1 MREHRIRQDGES
13 GQTTLL
19 MGLFLGTF
27 LFAFVALGVDLG
39 YMFRAKRMAQAAA
52 DAAALAAAEEAGD
65 STAEQNAAEAIARLN
80 GFDTKAASNP
90 ATVKL
95 NSPPST
101 GNYTSSAYIEAVVSE
116 PIPTFFMGAVNHKA
130 TMVVA
135 ARAVA
140 ASGMTSPTCVC
151 LQGSTGQDLYLDNQA
166 TLTATGCGITVDSN
180 SSNAV
185 AIQNN
190 STLTAQSIGSIST
203 GWYPSGL
210 TNNGSITSSTKV
222 VQGISTA
229 CKPSMPVAPT
239 YNASQCTSDPVNN
252 FPNGNGSYS
261 VGPGSANSTTQGGD
275 LVCYSSLEVGKNNN
289 SVTLNSGIYVINGGN
304 LRFYSKNG
312 GYSNYGGNGVY
323 FYLTNG
329 ATLTIDQGA
338 IVNLT
343 AMTSGTYSGIL
354 VQQDTAD
361 TNTLTIEEGSY
372 ATFNGGI
379 YAPSAAI
386 AIQSGSG
393 STVNGPVVAQS
404 LSVDEGGSLTSTP
417 VSNLGTMNLS
427 VAKLAE

>member
-1 MREHRIRQDGES
+1 MQQDRES

-19 MGLFLGTF
+19 MALFLGTF

-80 GFDTKAASNP
+80 GFDTQATLNP

-95 NSPPST
+95 NSPPT
-101 GNYTSSAYIEAVVSE
+101 AGNYKTSAYIEAIVSK

-130 TMVVA
+130 TVVVA

-151 LQGSTGQDLYLDNQA
+151 LQGGTGQDLYLDNNS
-166 TLTATGCGITVDSN
+166 TLTATGCGITVDSS

-185 AIQNN
+185 GVVNN
-190 STLTAQSIGSIST
+190 STVSAQSIGSIST
-203 GWYPSGL
+203 NWYNSSNIS
-210 TNNGSITSSTKV
+210 NNASISSSTKI

-229 CKPSMPVAPT
+229 CKPSMPAAPA
-239 YNASQCTSDPVNN
+239 YNTSQCTADPVNN
-252 FPNGNGSYS
+252 HPNGGSTYS
-261 VGPGSANSTTQGGD
+261 VGPGSANSTTQNGD

-289 SVTLNSGIYVINGGN
+289 SVTLNSGIYVINGGI

-343 AMTSGTYSGIL
+343 ATTSGTYSGIL
-354 VQQDTAD
+354 LQQDTAD
-361 TNTLTIEEGSY
+361 TNTMTIEEGSY

-379 YAPSAAI
+379 YAPDAAI

-393 STVNGPVVAQS
+393 STVNGPVVAKS
-404 LSVDEGGSLTSTP
+404 LSIDEGGSLTSTP

-427 VAKLAE
+427 VAKIAE

>member
-1 MREHRIRQDGES
+1 MRQETES

-19 MGLFLGTF
+19 MALFLGTF

-65 STAEQNAAEAIARLN
+65 STAQQNAAEAIARLN
-80 GFDTKAASNP
+80 GFDTAATVNP
-90 ATVKL
+90 AIVKL
-95 NSPPST
+95 NSPPT
-101 GNYTSSAYIEAVVSE
+101 AGNYKTSAYIEAIVSK

-130 TMVVA
+130 TVTVA

-140 ASGMTSPTCVC
+140 ASGLTSPTCVC
-151 LQGSTGQDLYLDNQA
+151 LEGTTGQDVYLDNNS
-166 TLTATGCGITVDSN
+166 TLTATGCGITVNSS

-185 AIQNN
+185 GVFNN
-190 STLTAQSIGSIST
+190 STLSAQSLGTVSTSWYNSSNLSNSGSIS
-203 GWYPSGL
+203 
-210 TNNGSITSSTKV
+210 SSTKI
-222 VQGISTA
+222 VQGISTS
-229 CKPSMPVAPT
+229 CSPSMPAAPS
-239 YNASQCTSDPVNN
+239 YNASQCTADPVNN
-252 FPNGNGSYS
+252 HPSGNATYS
-261 VGPGSANSTTQGGD
+261 VGPGATNSTTQNGN

-289 SVTLNSGIYVINGGN
+289 SVTLNSGIYVINGGT

-361 TNTLTIEEGSY
+361 TNTITIQEGSY
-372 ATFNGGI
+372 ATFNGGV
-379 YAPSAAI
+379 YAPAASI
-386 AIQSGSG
+386 DIESGSG
-393 STVNGPVVAQS
+393 STVNGPVVAQAV
-404 LSVDEGGSLTSTP
+404 SVKEGGSLTSTP

-427 VAKLAE
+427 VAKLTE

>member
-1 MREHRIRQDGES
+1 MRQDRES

-19 MGLFLGTF
+19 MALFLGTF
-27 LFAFVALGVDLG
+27 LFAFVALGVDLA

-80 GFDTKAASNP
+80 GFDTQAGVNP

-95 NSPPST
+95 NSPPT
-101 GNYTSSAYIEAVVSE
+101 LGNYKTSAYIEAIVSK

-130 TMVVA
+130 TVMVA

-151 LQGSTGQDLYLDNQA
+151 LQGSTGRDLYLDNNA

-180 SSNAV
+180 SGNAV
-185 AIQNN
+185 GVFNN
-190 STLTAQSIGSIST
+190 STLSAQSLGTVSSSWYNSSNIS
-203 GWYPSGL
+203 
-210 TNNGSITSSTKV
+210 NNGSISSSTKV

-229 CKPSMPVAPT
+229 CKPSMPAAPS
-239 YNASQCTSDPVNN
+239 YSASQCTADPVNN
-252 FPNGNGSYS
+252 HPNGSATYS
-261 VGPGSANSTTQGGD
+261 VGPGAANSTTQNGD

-289 SVTLNSGIYVINGGN
+289 SVTLNSGIYVINGGT

-354 VQQDTAD
+354 LQQDTAD
-361 TNTLTIEEGSY
+361 TNTMTIEEGSY

-379 YAPSAAI
+379 YAPDAAI

-404 LSVDEGGSLTSTP
+404 LSIDEGGSLTSTP

-427 VAKLAE
+427 VAKIAE